1 MRKYVPFLTALAA
14 FVVTAG
20 ISLAQDAT
28 PTPEAATTP
37 PPPPPPAYIT
47 LDLAAGFPLDPFF
60 VSVNGGGDV
69 DASTFDASCTGYI
82 NEDPTMTV
90 NWTGSVP
97 FLKSFVYSD
106 HDPVLV
112 IEQPD
117 GTFLCNDDANALLL
131 DPVLQLTE
139 PITGVYNIWVGS
151 YSPRQLLPGV
161 LVITARDDV
170 NLGTFGLGDL
180 VQREP
185 IPETLHQPIHGQDMA
200 VLLDSLNAASAA
212 RIPAGL
218 PEGPVE
224 VTGGGDVPAFDLP
237 LADRI
242 CNGFI
247 NREPSYIFD
256 WAGETESL
264 RVLFEGAQDTTLFI
278 LTPDGAVLCAD
289 DAEAGA
295 NLNPIIDIPTPA
307 PGNYAVFV
315 GTLVPNAPVTGTLTI
330 TDSDVAPDVLAPAQ

>member
-14 FVVTAG
+14 FVMTAG
-20 ISLAQDAT
+20 TSLAQDAT
-28 PTPEAATTP
+28 PTPLAAATP
-37 PPPPPPAYIT
+37 PSPRAYIM

-69 DASTFDASCTGYI
+69 DASTLDASCSGYI
-82 NEDPTMTV
+82 NEDPTVSV

-97 FLKSFVYSD
+97 FIKSFVYSD

-112 IEQPD
+112 VEQPD
-117 GTFLCNDDANALLL
+117 GTFLCNDDANSLLL
-131 DPVLQLTE
+131 DPVIQLTE

-161 LVITARDDV
+161 LVITARENV

-180 VQREP
+180 VQRDP
-185 IPETLHQPIHGQDMA
+185 IPETLHRPIHEQDMT
-200 VLLDSLNAASAA
+200 VLLDSLNAAAA
-212 RIPAGL
+212 TRLPAGL
-218 PEGPVE
+218 PAAPVE

-237 LADRI
+237 LTDRI

-247 NREPSYIFD
+247 GREPSYMFD
-256 WAGETESL
+256 WAGEAENL
-264 RVLFEGAQDTTLFI
+264 RVLFEGAQDTTLVI
-278 LTPDGAVLCAD
+278 LTPNGAVLCAD

-295 NLNPIIDIPTPA
+295 NLNPVVDIPTPA

-315 GTLVPNAPVTGTLTI
+315 GAFIPNAPVTGALTI
-330 TDSDVAPDVLAPAQ
+330 TDSAEAPDILAPAQ